1 MRIDIIS
8 IFPEYFHSPLKQS
21 LIAKAIDSDN
31 LAISAHDLRE
41 YSTDKHR
48 KVDDTPYGGG
58 PGMVM
63 TAQPFYGAVNDVTG
77 RSDSDYPDG
86 TRVIMMAAN
95 GRRLDHALCS
105 ELASAKHIVL
115 LCGRYEGID
124 ARVEDNLCTDVLSVG
139 DYVLMGGEAAA
150 LTVIESVVR
159 LIPGIIGSEESIVTE
174 SYSIEGLEYPQYTKP
189 AEFKG
194 ASVPETLLSGDHA
207 RIEKW
212 RMDAG
217 RNRTEKYRPDLL

>member
-1 MRIDIIS
+1 VS
-8 IFPEYFHSPLKQS
+8 IFPEYFESPLRQS
-21 LIAKAIDSDN
+21 LIAKAMDSES
-31 LAISAHDLRE
+31 LSISAHDLRD
-41 YSTDKHR
+41 YSADKHR

-63 TAQPFYGAVNDVTG
+63 TAQPFYGAIDDLTG
-77 RSDSDYPDG
+77 RSDSEYPDG
-86 TRVIMMAAN
+86 TRVIMLAAN
-95 GRRLDHALCS
+95 GRPLDQELCS
-105 ELASAKHIVL
+105 ELASTEHIVL

-124 ARVEDNLCTDVLSVG
+124 ARVEDHLCTDVLSVG

-150 LTVIESVVR
+150 LSLIESVVR

-194 ASVPETLLSGDHA
+194 ASVPEALLSGDHA
-207 RIEKW
+207 RIERW
-212 RMDAG
+212 RMEAG